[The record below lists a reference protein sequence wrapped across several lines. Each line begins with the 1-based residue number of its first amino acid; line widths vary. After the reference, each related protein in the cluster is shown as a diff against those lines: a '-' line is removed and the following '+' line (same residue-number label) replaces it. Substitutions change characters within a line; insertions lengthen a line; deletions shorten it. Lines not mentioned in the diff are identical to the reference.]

1 MLITSTERSS
11 EKRNTTYGVPQF
23 VLKVW
28 FISVDGGEIAI
39 AEGTVMKNLRTGG
52 VVNEVEILTRKRK
65 EKVEVEEALVFDL
78 LSETSHENQK
88 EGKKY

>member
-1 MLITSTERSS
+1 MLIISTERSS

-65 EKVEVEEALVFDL
+65 EKAEVEEALVFD

>member
-1 MLITSTERSS
+1 MLIISTERSS
-11 EKRNTTYGVPQF
+11 EKRNTTYGVLQF

-28 FISVDGGEIAI
+28 FISVDGGEITI
-39 AEGTVMKNLRTGG
+39 AEGTVMKNLRTGD

-65 EKVEVEEALVFDL
+65 EKAEVEEARVFDL

>member
-1 MLITSTERSS
+1 MLIISTDRSS
-11 EKRNTTYGVPQF
+11 EKRNTTYDVLQF

-28 FISVDGGEIAI
+28 FISVDGGEIGI
-39 AEGTVMKNLRTGG
+39 AEETVMKNLRTGG

-65 EKVEVEEALVFDL
+65 EKAEVEEARVFDL

>member
-1 MLITSTERSS
+1 MLIISTERSS
-11 EKRNTTYGVPQF
+11 EKRNTTYGVLQF

-28 FISVDGGEIAI
+28 FISVDGGAI

-65 EKVEVEEALVFDL
+65 EKAEVEEARVFDL

>member
-1 MLITSTERSS
+1 
-11 EKRNTTYGVPQF
+11 
-23 VLKVW
+23 
-28 FISVDGGEIAI
+28 
-39 AEGTVMKNLRTGG
+39 MKNLRTGG

-65 EKVEVEEALVFDL
+65 EKVEVEEARVFDL